1 MTLRHRRSVCRPPG
15 PTIRYLVVI
24 STLPAGGIGPHA
36 AAETGYRTGVSRGT
50 GTRQDGEDTVATQDR
65 RDLDVGR
72 LEREYPGA
80 NADKPTEIPPKGWW
94 QIVRRGLKEFNN
106 DQMSLIAAGV
116 AFYAFLSL
124 VPTLIAATLVYGLV
138 TTPEQVKSQVQSLSS
153 VLPQDAASV
162 VGQQMLNLATAKSS
176 GLGIGL
182 VVSLLLALWSA
193 SGGVGNLIQAVNT
206 AYDEKETRNFVKKR
220 GLALALTVGAIFVFI
235 VTTTLV
241 AVFPAVAN
249 ALNLGGLPRAGLE
262 GLRWVVLLLVL
273 MVALAVLYRVAPN
286 RDDPKVKWVSVG
298 AVVAVVVWALASVVF
313 SLYVNLSGSYTKT
326 YGPGVLAGIV
336 ILLMWLWLSIVA
348 VLLGAEINA
357 EMEKQTVKDT
367 TTGPE
372 KPLGERNAL
381 KADLAPSDP
390 DPDPDA
396 APGERTDSG
405 RGRND
410 R

>member
-1 MTLRHRRSVCRPPG
+1 M
-15 PTIRYLVVI
+15 
-24 STLPAGGIGPHA
+24 
-36 AAETGYRTGVSRGT
+36 
-50 GTRQDGEDTVATQDR
+50 
-65 RDLDVGR
+65 
-72 LEREYPGA
+72 
-80 NADKPTEIPPKGWW
+80 
-94 QIVRRGLKEFNN
+94 
-106 DQMSLIAAGV
+106 
-116 AFYAFLSL
+116 
-124 VPTLIAATLVYGLV
+124 
-138 TTPEQVKSQVQSLSS
+138 
-153 VLPQDAASV
+153 
-162 VGQQMLNLATAKSS
+162 
-176 GLGIGL
+176 
-182 VVSLLLALWSA
+182 
-193 SGGVGNLIQAVNT
+193 NT
-206 AYDEKETRNFVKKR
+206 AYDEKETRNFFKKR

-372 KPLGERNAL
+372 KPLGERDAL

-396 APGERTDSG
+396 ARRTDRSGRGPTTDSVSGMADVTVTADIDATPEQVWAVLANPATWGDSG
-405 RGRND
+405 RDHQGFAGEAPAQFMPGGAFVQRVRVMNMPAD
-410 R
+410 VRLGPSPACRSLSGFKLEGPARWASACAPSTASIARLGSTVTAHMEFKGAAVMMVGGARERGGSGAAGGSLAKLKARVEA